1 RRGVALMDKVFGAA
15 EVHVRIVLHVGDDDD
30 VGVLNVQIDVA
41 FNEEVQ
47 GQLQIG
53 QEVVVIDVFEFL
65 LDVDR
70 DDHVGAAV
78 AVNVGGDG
86 VFHPA
91 VDVVA
96 AVDGNGREYA
106 GYGHAGDERL
116 GQTARLHHEFVARY
130 DVRHHGVEG
139 ALQVFDLRAARQV
152 VEEFL
157 ERVGI
162 EHGTPGRNVQG
173 EQGRELD
180 FSCQRGQVVRRE
192 SGRVQA
198 RYDAAHARADDH
210 VHRNAFFFQCLKE
223 PDVADTPRRAP
234 TQHDGN
240 GGPGFLAC
248 CGGRIRLRHV
258 LCRGHREKKFHR
270 PRTDNHGEKAD
281 KKESYVRPPAQRLL
295 PPRS

>member
-1 RRGVALMDKVFGAA
+1 GRIAAADPGPHARVREGVGPVVGVIPGHVELGEVGCPVVLERRFQAEPGFQARTQRKAHAGPRPLCRLQGRLETLTEHIFRQALLRDGGAEGKVGIACEDRPAYFRHSLFRRGVALMNKVFGAA

-78 AVNVGGDG
+78 AGNVGGDG

-152 VEEFL
+152 VEELL

-173 EQGRELD
+173 EQGRE
-180 FSCQRGQVVRRE
+180 
-192 SGRVQA
+192 
-198 RYDAAHARADDH
+198 
-210 VHRNAFFFQCLKE
+210 
-223 PDVADTPRRAP
+223 
-234 TQHDGN
+234 
-240 GGPGFLAC
+240 
-248 CGGRIRLRHV
+248 
-258 LCRGHREKKFHR
+258 
-270 PRTDNHGEKAD
+270 
-281 KKESYVRPPAQRLL
+281 
-295 PPRS
+295 